1 MMLIRPRKLWMVVAA
16 AVVVT
21 SVGTGTVWSYL
32 RTAHTQLGQS
42 LRDAVPIAFELKRL
56 DQMTSDLIP
65 EIRANQK
72 VAAQLDVEVEY
83 LGREIEAL
91 RNFQKDAKSQMQKL
105 RQALTQDRKSYE
117 FGGRTFTRQEVEQDL
132 ERRLQQYDNTAVQLA
147 AKEQLQEARR
157 RTLEAATER
166 IRQYQQQHDLLV
178 QKAASLQGE
187 LKLAELA
194 QETGNF
200 EFDHSKLNEA
210 KQLAQ
215 EVEKRIRT
223 MQKLVAGQRQ
233 VPGEVPVEADT
244 RSVADRF
251 DEYFGRQAATK

>member
-1 MMLIRPRKLWMVVAA
+1 MLLRPSKLWMAVAA
-16 AVVVT
+16 AVAAT

-32 RTAHTQLGQS
+32 RTAHSQLGQS

-72 VAAQLDVEVEY
+72 VAAQLDVEIEY

-91 RNFQKDAKSQMQKL
+91 QNSQKDAKSQMQKL
-105 RQALTQDRKSYE
+105 RQALTHDRKSYE
-117 FGGRTFTRQEVEQDL
+117 FGGRPFTRQEIEQDL

-147 AKEQLQEARR
+147 AKEQLQAARQ
-157 RTLEAATER
+157 RTLDAAAER

-187 LKLAELA
+187 LKLVELA
-194 QETGNF
+194 QDTGNVDL
-200 EFDHSKLNEA
+200 DHSKLNEA

-223 MQKLVAGQRQ
+223 MQKLVEGQRQ
-233 VPGEVPVEADT
+233 NPGEVPVEADGRPVT
-244 RSVADRF
+244 DRF
-251 DEYFGRQAATK
+251 DEYFAGQPTTK